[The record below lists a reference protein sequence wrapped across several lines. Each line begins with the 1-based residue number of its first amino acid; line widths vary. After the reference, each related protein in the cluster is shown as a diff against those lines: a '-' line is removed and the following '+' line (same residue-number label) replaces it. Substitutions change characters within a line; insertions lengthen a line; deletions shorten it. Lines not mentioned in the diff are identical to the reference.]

1 MDTTGQRRIVEEDD
15 REAIALERL
24 YPVREMTIE
33 GMPDTSLSD
42 AAAVVKTEG
51 PASEIAQKEDQRA
64 LKIGTVDMT
73 LHLHTLVQLRELIV
87 LTRRSVKSKL
97 IERGIGTTTPR
108 DFSVTR
114 LIIHL
119 TARLQPP
126 ILGLESVQERVHF

>member
-1 MDTTGQRRIVEEDD
+1 VDTTGKRRIVEEDD

-24 YPVREMTIE
+24 YPVREMAVE
-33 GMPDTSLSD
+33 GVPDTSLSD

-64 LKIGTVDMT
+64 PKISAVDMT
-73 LHLHTLVQLRELIV
+73 IHLHTLVQLCELIV

-97 IERGIGTTTPR
+97 IERGIGTATPR
-108 DFSVTR
+108 DFGMTR

-119 TARLQPP
+119 SASLQPP
-126 ILGLESVQERVHF
+126 ILVLESFQERVHS